1 MNDRHDNYSD
11 RLAAVHEAGHAL
23 VAHAL
28 GHEVI
33 RVFIGDDPTGELE
46 DEDANGGVALFLAGD
61 WRHALLAAAAG
72 RAAEHVCYPGEAE
85 PGGDYEL
92 CLSIVRD
99 AGFPDNQAAEIV
111 NRATDQVATILST
124 KRSVLEAIADYLHR
138 HRHIEG
144 ASLAEIISAT
154 AG

>member
-1 MNDRHDNYSD
+1 M
-11 RLAAVHEAGHAL
+11 
-23 VAHAL
+23 
-28 GHEVI
+28 
-33 RVFIGDDPTGELE
+33 
-46 DEDANGGVALFLAGD
+46 GVALTLAGD

-72 RAAEHVCYPGEAE
+72 RAAEHVCYPGEAP
-85 PGGDYEL
+85 PGTDYDF

-99 AGFPDNQAAEIV
+99 AGFPDKRAAEVV
-111 NRATDQVATILST
+111 NRATDRVAAILSAR
-124 KRSVLEAIADYLHR
+124 RSALEAIADYLHR